1 MLFRSFCNY
10 TIGNVM
16 AGQLFNTAKRD
27 QRIRDGLATAEY
39 APLREWMTEH
49 VHRHGRRYTREQ
61 LLQNATGEGLEPR
74 YYIEHLSSKYS
85 EIYGLSS

>member
-1 MLFRSFCNY
+1 
-10 TIGNVM
+10 
-16 AGQLFNTAKRD
+16 
-27 QRIRDGLATAEY
+27 
-39 APLREWMTEH
+39 MTEH

-85 EIYGLSS
+85 EIYGLAS